1 MNAWLI
7 DSYIFKHPFNCVING
22 PTNSGKTFLLTE
34 IIKYRDVLIND
45 CPNHF
50 IYCYKTWQPSY
61 DKIKVFLPSMLFI
74 EGIPDPDQLQSLSN
88 RLIIFDDLN
97 SQYINNHEIMDI
109 FTVGSH
115 HRNISVIVISHN
127 IFAKGKFS
135 REIRLE
141 F

>member
-1 MNAWLI
+1 
-7 DSYIFKHPFNCVING
+7 
-22 PTNSGKTFLLTE
+22 
-34 IIKYRDVLIND
+34 
-45 CPNHF
+45 
-50 IYCYKTWQPSY
+50 
-61 DKIKVFLPSMLFI
+61 MLFI

-88 RLIIFDDLN
+88 SLIIFDDLN

-135 REIRLE
+135 REISLNSNYLILFKNPRDQLQLQILVQILDKC
-141 F
+141 FQRIQSFYSKPLMMQPRILMGIFY